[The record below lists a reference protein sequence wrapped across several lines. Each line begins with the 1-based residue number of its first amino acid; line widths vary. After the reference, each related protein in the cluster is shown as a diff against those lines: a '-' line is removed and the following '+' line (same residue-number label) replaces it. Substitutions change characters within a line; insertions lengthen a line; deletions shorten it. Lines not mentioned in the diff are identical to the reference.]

1 MENPKVILFS
11 ILFLGGLYIIRW
23 LISKSVNS
31 AGNAIQKSLDKHE
44 QAKDNEQLQSRKLS
58 DSYNNIDN
66 EE

>member
-31 AGNAIQKSLDKHE
+31 AGNAIQKSLDKQKFE
-44 QAKDNEQLQSRKLS
+44 RKKETNPS
-58 DSYNNIDN
+58 SIFPTAIRQV
-66 EE
+66 